1 MINQVP
7 MIKNFSVS
15 SQNGPRSPADTHS
28 RNLLNTGVSGF
39 DEILHGGLPKGHL
52 YLIEG
57 NPGTGKTTLAL
68 QFLLAGIQN
77 GERVLY
83 ITLSESEEELQEAM
97 RSHGWSFES
106 LRICEM
112 APPEEDLKPET
123 QYTVFHPSEVELADT
138 IASIFKEVD
147 AVQPHR
153 LVFDSLSEL
162 RMLARDPLKYRRQIL
177 ALKRHLAGRD
187 CTILL
192 LDDGTAEGGHDLQ
205 LQSIAHGV
213 VHMETINRDYGVN
226 RRRIQVCKVRGS
238 SYRDG
243 FHDYTIERGGIF
255 IYPRLVA
262 AEHKPGFERKNVPSG
277 IDELDALFRGGIDT
291 GTSTLLL
298 GPAGCGKSTI
308 ALRYAVSAA
317 QRDEKAMIF
326 TFDESI
332 NTLLDRARSLNM
344 DPDPLIKKG
353 LLEVQQVDPAEL
365 SPGQFVA
372 RVRQLVDAENLRVLV
387 IDSMN
392 GLLNAMPHEQF
403 LAMQLHELFS
413 YLGQQGIATI
423 LTLAQH
429 GFIGTS
435 MGTPID
441 VSYLADTVLLFR
453 YFERAGQI
461 RQALSVVKK
470 RSGPHERAIRELI
483 FGEGKVYVGEPLTN
497 FEGVLT
503 GVPRF
508 LGASAASND
517 TPFAGK

>member
-1 MINQVP
+1 
-7 MIKNFSVS
+7 
-15 SQNGPRSPADTHS
+15 
-28 RNLLNTGVSGF
+28 
-39 DEILHGGLPKGHL
+39 
-52 YLIEG
+52 
-57 NPGTGKTTLAL
+57 
-68 QFLLAGIQN
+68 
-77 GERVLY
+77 
-83 ITLSESEEELQEAM
+83 M
-97 RSHGWSFES
+97 RSHGWSPDS
-106 LRICEM
+106 LLISEM

-138 IASIFKEVD
+138 IAAIFKQVD
-147 AVQPHR
+147 TVRPQR

-192 LDDGTAEGGHDLQ
+192 LDDGTAEGGQDLQ

-213 VHMETINRDYGVN
+213 VHMEIINRDYGVN
-226 RRRIQVCKVRGS
+226 RRRIQICKVRGS
-238 SYRDG
+238 NYREG
-243 FHDYTIERGGIF
+243 FHDYTIEKGGIS

-262 AEHKPGFERKNVPSG
+262 AEHKPGFQRKNVPSG
-277 IDELDALFRGGIDT
+277 MKELDDLFRGGIDT

-308 ALRYAVSAA
+308 ALSYAVSAA
-317 QRDEKAMIF
+317 QRNEKAIIF
-326 TFDESI
+326 AFDESI
-332 NTLLDRARSLNM
+332 NTLLDRARALHM
-344 DPDPLIKKG
+344 DPDPLIEKG
-353 LLEVQQVDPAEL
+353 LLELQQIDPAEL
-365 SPGQFVA
+365 SPGQFVS
-372 RVRQLVDAENLRVLV
+372 RVRRLVDEENLRVLV

-392 GLLNAMPHEQF
+392 GLLNAMPNEQF

-429 GFIGTS
+429 GVIGTS
-435 MGTPID
+435 MNSPVD

-483 FGEGKVYVGEPLTN
+483 FGEGTVYVGEPLTN
-497 FEGVLT
+497 FEGILT
-503 GVPRF
+503 GVPKF
-508 LGASAASND
+508 LGATADSDDA
-517 TPFAGK
+517 PLL